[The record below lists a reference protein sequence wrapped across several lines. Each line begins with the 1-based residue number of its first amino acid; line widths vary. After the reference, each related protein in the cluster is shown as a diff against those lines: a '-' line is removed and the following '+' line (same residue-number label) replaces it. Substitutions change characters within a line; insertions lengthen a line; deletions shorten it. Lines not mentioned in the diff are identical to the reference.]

1 MSIRSMVVTFTR
13 LAIASVL
20 MASVGVAVAQDH
32 GNPHD
37 DGYHGNPHDNGSHGN
52 PHDKGRDFHF
62 RDQDRG
68 QFESHYSKDI
78 SRWRGNPHRPRFVRG
93 QRVPASYRFQ
103 PVPRAYY
110 ANVPPPPVGY
120 QYGYYDGYVV
130 AYNPTSRIIADVLD
144 LAAAATR

>member
-1 MSIRSMVVTFTR
+1 MSIRSMVCTLTR
-13 LAIASVL
+13 LALASVFI
-20 MASVGVAVAQDH
+20 ASVGVAVAQDH

-37 DGYHGNPHDNGSHGN
+37 NGYHGNPHDNGNHGN
-52 PHDKGRDFHF
+52 PHDFHF

-68 QFESHYSKDI
+68 QFQSHYSKDI
-78 SRWRGNPHRPRFVRG
+78 NRWRGNPHRPNFVRG
-93 QRVPASYRFQ
+93 QRIPASYRFQ

-110 ANVPPPPVGY
+110 TNVPPPPVGY

-130 AYNPTSRIIADVLD
+130 AYNPTTRIIADVLD